1 MVTCGG
7 QDTIPIVAAVARA
20 APVRYAEI
28 VNSIAS
34 NSAGPGTRANIDEF
48 TETTSRTIESVG
60 GAARG
65 KANIV
70 PNSADPP
77 PVQRGTDLHL
87 TEGGDQAATRAPK
100 TDREAKKGEDSVD

>member
-28 VNSIAS
+28 VASIAS
-34 NSAGPGTRANIDEF
+34 KSAGPATRANIHEL
-48 TETTSRTIESVG
+48 TETTSRPIESVG

-65 KANIV
+65 KAIMV
-70 PNSADPP
+70 PQTAQPAPHIRHTASRLCHGGEQVGKSGLA
-77 PVQRGTDLHL
+77 VRSWAVRGIN
-87 TEGGDQAATRAPK
+87 
-100 TDREAKKGEDSVD
+100 